1 MMRRNNW
8 AGWVAVACVIMS
20 PVLLDQ
26 QATAAVSP
34 GPQSPT
40 TSQRVTATMMGMPL
54 QFEANHGQVDALV
67 KFLSRGSGYTL
78 FLTPT
83 ESVMVLQQRAAAPPA
98 NDVHDPLAMTEP
110 APIKQSVVRMKLEGA
125 NPSPAIDGMEQL
137 PGIVNYFIG
146 NDPAKWRTKIPT
158 YAKVHYTEAYPGI
171 DLAYYGNQGKL
182 EYDFLVAPG
191 ADPSQIKLAF
201 EGASEVKVAAS
212 GDLLLTTALGEVR
225 LQKPVVY
232 QVGADGHKTLV
243 AGNYVLQPTLSV
255 SSPSHGEEKGEGTLY
270 ASRRTNHDV
279 GIQLAAYDHNKPVVI
294 DPVLD
299 YATYLGSTY
308 HDFNPDIAVDA
319 AGNAYIAGGTGAL
332 NFPVTAG
339 AFDTTFNANPSCP
352 GITVTNTVCLD
363 STLSVNLNSD
373 VFVAK
378 INPTG
383 STLLY
388 ATYLGGTGVE
398 ASGIL
403 NKITVDS
410 AGQAYV
416 AGQTRSADF
425 PVTPGAFQ
433 TTFHMSSPNCLP
445 PSNCASDGFVTKL
458 DATGSALVYST
469 YVGGNGGDGIT
480 GIEVD
485 TAGNAYITGDFR
497 SGDFPITPGAFS
509 SGNSGT
515 FAGGLLA
522 KLNPTGSGLV
532 WSTRLVLGVNNF
544 SVGREL
550 ALDSFG
556 NVIVVGVGQGTVAPV
571 VNAAQSVLGGDWDA
585 FVWKFNPTGTALIF
599 STYLG
604 GAGRDQ
610 AFDVAVDAVNDV
622 YVTGQTNSTNFPTTP
637 GAFRTSNS
645 GSYDIFV
652 TKLSSTGA
660 MLYSTY
666 LGGSAD
672 DCVISFCDIGVDSS
686 GQAYVSADTL
696 SLDFPTVNA
705 IDPTNNGSRDAV
717 LSVIQANGSGL
728 SFSTFLGGPA
738 QESRVSL
745 AVLNSG
751 VAYLAGNI
759 NASAGNGGFPTT
771 SGVFQQSNPGGEDV
785 WVARISFK
793 PLANAGLDQSVPEG
807 TLVTLDGTGS
817 TGGSLSYIWT
827 QVAGPPAA
835 LGGATSA
842 HPTFSAP
849 PVPPA
854 GGTVTFELVVCEG
867 TSSNCSNPDSVNV
880 HISNVNQPPVADAGP
895 DQTVQEGSPVLLDGT
910 ASYDP
915 DVEPLTYQWTQLFGP
930 AVTLLGGNTVLPTFV
945 APNVGA
951 GGATIVFDLTVTDPH
966 TLTGPDS
973 VSINISNVNQN
984 PIANAGPDQTVNEN
998 TLVTLNG
1005 TLSTDPDLD
1014 ALSFTWTQ
1022 TAGPLVTLTGGT
1034 TASPTFT
1041 APAVGAGGMM
1051 FTFRLVV
1058 SDGQASSAA
1067 DTVSILVQDTNDPPV
1082 CTLAQASPNL
1092 LWPPNHTMVPVS
1104 IMGVSDPNDQAITIT
1119 FTAVTQDE
1127 PVNGLGDGDTSP
1139 DAAVSGNQILLRAE
1153 RAGTGNGRVYQVQFT
1168 AADDQGGSCS
1178 GSVKVGVP
1186 HSKKDTAGDNGQLF
1200 NSFGP

>member
-34 GPQSPT
+34 GPQSPAT
-40 TSQRVTATMMGMPL
+40 LQRVTATMMGMPL
-54 QFEANHGQVDALV
+54 QFEANHGQVDAQV

-83 ESVMVLQQRAAAPPA
+83 ESVMVLQQREATSQRSGG
-98 NDVHDPLAMTEP
+98 HDPLATTEP

-158 YAKVHYTEAYPGI
+158 YAKVQYKEAYPGI

-182 EYDFLVAPG
+182 EYDFIVAPG

-201 EGASEVKVAAS
+201 EGASEIKVANS
-212 GDLLLTTALGEVR
+212 GDLMLTTALGEVR

-232 QVGADGHKTLV
+232 QVEKDGHKTLV
-243 AGNYVLQPTLSV
+243 AGNYIA
-255 SSPSHGEEKGEGTLY
+255 SPRSEKEF
-270 ASRRTNHDV
+270 
-279 GIQLAAYDHNKPVVI
+279 GIQLAAYDTSKAIVI
-294 DPVLD
+294 DPVIIYSSFIGGLGTD
-299 YATYLGSTY
+299 NANDVAVDSSGNAWVTGFASSALSLPAVGSPYDSSYNGSNDVFLLKVSPSGTLLVWTYLGGTFSDHTPALALDGAGNVWLTGTTGGTTFPITPGALQPVHGGSADAFVSKFDPTASVLLYSTFY
-308 HDFNPDIAVDA
+308 GSSGAENPRSIAVDPS
-319 AGNAYIAGGTGAL
+319 GSIVHLTGSTTSTSL
-332 NFPVTAG
+332 PGVTAG
-339 AFDTTFNANPSCP
+339 
-352 GITVTNTVCLD
+352 
-363 STLSVNLNSD
+363 SVQPVFGGGPQD
-373 VFVAK
+373 GFVAK
-378 INPTG
+378 LNITTG
-383 STLLY
+383 QILY
-388 ATYLGGTGVE
+388 ATYLGGTDREDAWKVH
-398 ASGIL
+398 
-403 NKITVDS
+403 VD
-410 AGQAYV
+410 ALGNAHV
-416 AGQTRSADF
+416 AGETRSPNF
-425 PVTPGAFQ
+425 PGTALSSIPALASFQ
-433 TTFHMSSPNCLP
+433 PNFGGGVQ
-445 PSNCASDGFVTKL
+445 DGFVAKL
-458 DATGSALVYST
+458 NPAGTQLIYST
-469 YVGGNGGDGIT
+469 YLGGSGPGGVEVLRGLALDSVGQAVVSGNTGATDFPIAGSPFQSVPVGFDYFVTKFNASGTALVFSTYIGGNGNDFGSVVALDPSDNIYVT
-480 GIEVD
+480 GPTTSCQWPSAAHPLQI
-485 TAGNAYITGDFR
+485 NR
-497 SGDFPITPGAFS
+497 CS
-509 SGNSGT
+509 SGAP
-515 FAGGLLA
+515 FFHVPIA
-522 KLNPTGSGLV
+522 KLNPTGSSLLSLFLFTGSSGVSGGL
-532 WSTRLVLGVNNF
+532 GI
-544 SVGREL
+544 
-550 ALDSFG
+550 AADA
-556 NVIVVGVGQGTVAPV
+556 QG
-571 VNAAQSVLGGDWDA
+571 S
-585 FVWKFNPTGTALIF
+585 
-599 STYLG
+599 
-604 GAGRDQ
+604 
-610 AFDVAVDAVNDV
+610 V
-622 YVTGQTNSTNFPTTP
+622 YVAGVTRASDFTTQAP
-637 GAFRTSNS
+637 FQSI
-645 GSYDIFV
+645 Y
-652 TKLSSTGA
+652 
-660 MLYSTY
+660 
-666 LGGSAD
+666 GG
-672 DCVISFCDIGVDSS
+672 
-686 GQAYVSADTL
+686 
-696 SLDFPTVNA
+696 
-705 IDPTNNGSRDAV
+705 
-717 LSVIQANGSGL
+717 GL
-728 SFSTFLGGPA
+728 
-738 QESRVSL
+738 ED
-745 AVLNSG
+745 
-751 VAYLAGNI
+751 
-759 NASAGNGGFPTT
+759 GF
-771 SGVFQQSNPGGEDV
+771 
-785 WVARISFK
+785 VARVSFK
-793 PLANAGLDQSVPEG
+793 PIANAGPDQSVPEG

-827 QVAGPPAA
+827 QVAGPTAA

-867 TSSNCSNPDSVNV
+867 TSSNCSDPDTVNV

-915 DVEPLTYQWTQLFGP
+915 DVETLTYQWTQLFGP

-945 APNVGA
+945 APSVGA

-966 TLTGPDS
+966 NLTGPDS
-973 VSINISNVNQN
+973 VSIHVTNLNQV
-984 PIANAGPDQTVNEN
+984 PVANAGSDQTVNEN

-1005 TLSTDPDLD
+1005 TLSADPDLD

-1067 DTVSILVQDTNDPPV
+1067 DTVNILVQDTNDPPV
-1082 CTLAQASPNL
+1082 CTLAQPSVAS
-1092 LWPPNHTMVPVS
+1092 LWPPNHTMVPVT

-1119 FTAVTQDE
+1119 YTAVTQDE

-1153 RAGTGNGRVYQVQFT
+1153 RAGTGNGRVYQVHFT
-1168 AADDQGGSCS
+1168 ATDDQGGSCN